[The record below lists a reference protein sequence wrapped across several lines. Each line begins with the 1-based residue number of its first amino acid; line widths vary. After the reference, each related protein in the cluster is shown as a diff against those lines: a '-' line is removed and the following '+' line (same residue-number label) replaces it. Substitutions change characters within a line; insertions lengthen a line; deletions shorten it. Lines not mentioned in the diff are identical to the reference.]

1 MLGSLDASN
10 FSGSVTFYDNEFK
23 KILSKIAYCYQLMK
37 SDKVELENDENKIR
51 DTLVTCYVNNPEI
64 KRKIQLE
71 YFIFPE
77 VPETK
82 TGGRADI
89 RIHNPN
95 SFMNQNEEYYI
106 IECKRLDN
114 TNTKGTTGLNAE
126 YIKEGIN
133 RFITKKYS
141 SYYRVN
147 GMIGF
152 IVEDLKI
159 DENIK
164 NINAILTN
172 SFSSIVTKQEI
183 TQDSFIDDFEYHYHS
198 VHTDKDNKDLKI
210 YHLMFDFMGNI
221 KN

>member
-1 MLGSLDASN
+1 MFGSLDASN
-10 FSGSVTFYDNEFK
+10 FSGSVTFYDNEFENLLF
-23 KILSKIAYCYQLMK
+23 KITACYQLMK
-37 SDKVELENDENKIR
+37 NDKVVLENEENKIR
-51 DTLVTCYVNNPEI
+51 DFLLLNYLKNNEI
-64 KRKIQLE
+64 RSKVDLLQWHFER
-71 YFIFPE
+71 E
-77 VPETK
+77 VQEDHSI
-82 TGGRADI
+82 GRTDI
-89 RIHNPN
+89 KVISPN
-95 SFMNQNEEYYI
+95 TFEKQEAYYI
-106 IECKRLDN
+106 LECKRLDN
-114 TNTKGTTGLNAE
+114 TNPKGTTGLNAE

-159 DENIK
+159 DENVK
-164 NINAILTN
+164 NINTILTN

-198 VHTDKDNKDLKI
+198 VHTDKDNQDLKI
-210 YHLMFDFMGNI
+210 YHLMFDFMENI